1 VNAYIANTACIAAAL
16 AFLTASGVALA
27 QEPSRTPLATDRP
40 GFLFSSLTVGRG
52 VVQAELGLPAVTLY
66 DGTDTRTTSLVGLLR
81 VGVGDDFEL
90 RLGSL
95 FFNEVRVEA
104 GGRSVSDRG
113 YGDLEAGLK
122 WHLLDNEG
130 ARPSFALIPS
140 VIVPTGEDG
149 VSVEDPVY
157 QFNTATEWNLADG
170 WAVGLLAG
178 FLHGAGEGHYLQ
190 QTYGALL
197 GRTVGSWSPYVEA
210 VHVHTDLDGASD
222 TSFLGGGVKYLVS
235 NDVQVDVN
243 FDRGVTDESPDWLL
257 GLGLSVRF

>member
-1 VNAYIANTACIAAAL
+1 VNACIAATL
-16 AFLTASGVALA
+16 AFLTAAGVALA
-27 QEPSRTPLATDRP
+27 QEPSSTPIATDRP
-40 GFLFSSLTVGRG
+40 GFLFSSLTVGQG

-66 DGTDTRTTSLVGLLR
+66 DGTDTTSLVGLLR

-90 RLGSL
+90 RLGSP
-95 FFNEVRVEA
+95 FFNELRVEA

-130 ARPSFALIPS
+130 AQPSFALIPS
-140 VIVPTGEDG
+140 VIVPVGEEG
-149 VSVEDPVY
+149 FSVEDPVY
-157 QFNTATEWNLADG
+157 QLNTATEWNFADG
-170 WAVGLLAG
+170 WAAGLLAG
-178 FLHGAGEGHYLQ
+178 LLGGEAGDGHYLQ

-197 GRTVGSWSPYVEA
+197 GRTVGSWSPYAEA
-210 VHVHTDLDGASD
+210 VLVHTDLDGASD
-222 TSFLGGGVKYLVS
+222 SSFLGGGVKYLVS
-235 NDVQVDVN
+235 NDVQVDAN